1 MPADEPTGSPMSG
14 EGGGGSK
21 NAGKGM
27 VYRHRPAA
35 GAARAVCFGLL
46 ALVLLAGVTAL
57 VLYLVYRPSKP
68 RFAVVGA
75 AIYELNATSAPVS
88 AVSASMQ
95 VAVTI
100 RNPNSR
106 SAISYDRLVA
116 YVTHRSQAITPPTP
130 LPPLEQEKD
139 STVAMSPVLGGG
151 PVPVSPEAAAGL
163 AAAEAY
169 GVVALRLVVA
179 GQIRY
184 RPGPF
189 HSTRVG
195 MFVRCDLLV
204 GHRRGVYGQVPLLG
218 GADCSVDA

>member
-1 MPADEPTGSPMSG
+1 
-14 EGGGGSK
+14 
-21 NAGKGM
+21 M
-27 VYRHRPAA
+27 VYHHRPAA
-35 GAARAVCFGLL
+35 GAAKAVCYGLL
-46 ALVLLAGVTAL
+46 ALILLAGVTAL

-68 RFAVVGA
+68 
-75 AIYELNATSAPVS
+75 LNVSSAPIS
-88 AVSASMQ
+88 TVSASMQ
-95 VAVTI
+95 MAVTV

-106 SAISYDRLVA
+106 SAISYDRLVV
-116 YVTHRSQAITPPTP
+116 YVTHRGQVITPPTP

-139 STVAMSPVLGGG
+139 STVAMSP
-151 PVPVSPEAAAGL
+151 AAAGI

-195 MFVRCDLLV
+195 LFVRCDLVV